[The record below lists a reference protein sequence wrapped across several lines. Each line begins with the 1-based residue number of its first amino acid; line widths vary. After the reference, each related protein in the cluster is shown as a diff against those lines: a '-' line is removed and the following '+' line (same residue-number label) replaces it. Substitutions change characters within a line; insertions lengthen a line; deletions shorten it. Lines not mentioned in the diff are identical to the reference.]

1 MGHSF
6 YLNYIARKNPFENLP
21 HYEKLVG
28 NMDGLYSRR
37 INIQHRLVYQ
47 VYENIK
53 KSKYFLVSEFLRN
66 MVEVFWFCFV
76 EIIDKL
82 LVNIHKLEI
91 DCNIAVFVDKNR
103 VNKFA

>member
-21 HYEKLVG
+21 PYEKLVG

-53 KSKYFLVSEFLRN
+53 KSKYFLFQN
-66 MVEVFWFCFV
+66 YFTQYGQG
-76 EIIDKL
+76 I
-82 LVNIHKLEI
+82 LVLFRL
-91 DCNIAVFVDKNR
+91 DNR
-103 VNKFA
+103 QVVRKHP

>member
-21 HYEKLVG
+21 PYEKLVG

-53 KSKYFLVSEFLRN
+53 KSKYFLISKLFYAIWARYFGFVSFR
-66 MVEVFWFCFV
+66 
-76 EIIDKL
+76 
-82 LVNIHKLEI
+82 
-91 DCNIAVFVDKNR
+91 
-103 VNKFA
+103 

>member
-1 MGHSF
+1 MAHLSL
-6 YLNYIARKNPFENLP
+6 LNEEARKNPFENLP
-21 HYEKLVG
+21 SYEKLVG

-53 KSKYFLVSEFLRN
+53 KIKIFSHFKTILRN

-76 EIIDKL
+76 
-82 LVNIHKLEI
+82 
-91 DCNIAVFVDKNR
+91 
-103 VNKFA
+103 